1 MAKPKPNCL
10 IDIDL
15 ANAIN
20 QLLYK
25 AAAGGHNA
33 KHGNPGF
40 RCPLCKQLVT
50 VNKKGKKSP
59 RVAYFKHFP
68 ANPSCDYYKPR
79 RA

>member
-1 MAKPKPNCL
+1 MAKPNCL

-25 AAAGGHNA
+25 AAGRTANHGH
-33 KHGNPGF
+33 PRF
-40 RCPLCKQLVT
+40 RCPLCKQTVT
-50 VNKKGKKSP
+50 ANKKGKKSP
-59 RVAYFKHFP
+59 RVPYFKHFP